1 MFCLWGGGL
10 LVFAGEIRGAT
21 HPDEQVR
28 ERSSGVFG
36 DVDRWDD
43 PVSLLPSQPV
53 GGGAPLMF
61 PGELDDFGLG
71 VPDSGQHFCD
81 ASLGKKPKRKSSHL
95 QRHCPVRMSYSCIPH
110 PILQYLAAMTL
121 QDGVTSCLFCVG
133 TYSCIYGATPP
144 PQRYSSPF
152 PLK

>member
-1 MFCLWGGGL
+1 MFCLRGGRL
-10 LVFAGEIRGAT
+10 CVFAREIRGAT
-21 HPDEQVR
+21 HPDEQVW
-28 ERSSGVFG
+28 EGSSGVFG

-53 GGGAPLMF
+53 GGGAPLVF

-81 ASLGKKPKRKSSHL
+81 ASLEKKPKRKISHL
-95 QRHCPVRMSYSCIPH
+95 QRHCPVTSGCRIPVSPISCCH
-110 PILQYLAAMTL
+110 DAA
-121 QDGVTSCLFCVG
+121 GWSHSCLFCVG
-133 TYSCIYGATPP
+133 TYRRIFRALQPPLSVIPSC
-144 PQRYSSPF
+144 PF